1 MIVQWV
7 EGLKYG
13 LSWKQSLT
21 QLHGR
26 ESSQL
31 NKIKYGFALVKHEF
45 QSQVLKGK
53 QGFDGRKSNWNTLS
67 THLADRC
74 KLSET

>member
-1 MIVQWV
+1 MPDWKLEIKQISYMIVQWV

-53 QGFDGRKSNWNTLS
+53 QGFDGRKSN
-67 THLADRC
+67 
-74 KLSET
+74 